1 MKSRAISHYEVQDRL
16 GASSMGTVYRAH
28 DTLLNRPVALKVL
41 LGNALADADR
51 SARFRQDARAASALN
66 HPHIATIYD
75 LGTADGVDFIAM
87 ELVAGKSLDRL
98 LAGGRLAW
106 ADTLKYAA
114 EVADAL
120 VAAHAAGIVHRD
132 LKPSNIMVTDQG
144 QVKVLDFALSWLG
157 QLVPDDTAEA
167 TLTMMAP
174 DGGATRRGVLLAPV
188 AYVSPERAGGRP
200 FDPRSD
206 IFSLGSILYEMVTGQ
221 RPFRGETR
229 VSVLTAILQNEPQ
242 RVREIVP
249 EVPRDVEK
257 IITRCLHKDP
267 ARRFEKAADLKTAL
281 QQAASSRPSSLLGGL
296 AKRFLG
302 RRA

>member
-1 MKSRAISHYEVQDRL
+1 
-16 GASSMGTVYRAH
+16 MGTVYRAH
-28 DTLLNRPVALKVL
+28 DTRLNRPVALKVL
-41 LGNALADADR
+41 RGNVLADADR
-51 SARFRQDARAASALN
+51 SERFCQDARAASALS

-75 LGTADGVDFIAM
+75 IGTADGVDFIAM

-98 LAGGRLAW
+98 LAGPRLAL
-106 ADTLKYAA
+106 ADALKYAVA
-114 EVADAL
+114 VADAL
-120 VAAHAAGIVHRD
+120 AATHAAGIVHRD

-167 TLTMMAP
+167 TLSMMATEP
-174 DGGATRRGVLLAPV
+174 GTRRGVMLAPV

-206 IFSLGSILYEMVTGQ
+206 IFSLGSVLYEMVTGQ

-229 VSVLTAILQNEPQ
+229 VSVLTAILQTEPQ

-249 EVPRDVEK
+249 EVPRAVEK
-257 IITRCLHKDP
+257 IITRCLRKDP
-267 ARRFEKAADLKTAL
+267 ARRFENAADLKTAL
-281 QQAASSRPSSLLGGL
+281 QEAASGRPSSFPVGL
-296 AKRFLG
+296 VRRFLG
-302 RRA
+302 RKA